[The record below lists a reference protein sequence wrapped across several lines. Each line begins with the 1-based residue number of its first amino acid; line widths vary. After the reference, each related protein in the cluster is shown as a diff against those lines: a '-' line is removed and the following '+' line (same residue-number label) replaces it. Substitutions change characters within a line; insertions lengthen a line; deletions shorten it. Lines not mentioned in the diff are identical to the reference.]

1 MDNLEPCFSSKK
13 RNILP
18 SSFVIIGN
26 SFVNVGS
33 DIYKNCLIVIYIYIY
48 IMNPQGKSEKKL
60 RIKIL
65 RQ

>member
-33 DIYKNCLIVIYIYIY
+33 DFYKNCLIVMR
-48 IMNPQGKSEKKL
+48 IMNTQGKSEKKL